1 MLAELYRAFEE
12 RQHATLA
19 AALARSTPRL
29 ETVAA
34 LVAGAYVDCC
44 LAEGRELSDV
54 VAALAG
60 SSVLTAVRQEAEEAY
75 LAACRDAL
83 APFGTLDAA
92 AVRAVVGPVTR
103 SCARCSTPRPART
116 SRAPPSPA
124 SCSPS
129 PTPTRPRRRPRDH
142 RRPHAPPVPGTALWV
157 SAHPRATSLNGRL
170 TSAGVE
176 ALSARWDVLTS
187 DLYAQ
192 DFDPVLRSGDVG
204 DLAGT
209 PGNLAEQLGH
219 AHARG
224 QLPDDVGPSRTS
236 SRPPSCSSCSS
247 RCGGTARP
255 RSSRAGSTAS

>member
-1 MLAELYRAFEE
+1 MQTGTRRRLSREERHAQLLETARALIREAGTDDFTLGRLAEAAGVTKPLVYDHFGDRAGVLAELYRAFEE

-92 AVRAVVGPVTR
+92 AVRAVVGAGDALVRAVLDAT
-103 SCARCSTPRPART
+103 TGEDVART
-116 SRAPPSPA
+116 TLTRVLLAVTDPH
-124 SCSPS
+124 
-129 PTPTRPRRRPRDH
+129 PTP
-142 RRPHAPPVPGTALWV
+142 
-157 SAHPRATSLNGRL
+157 
-170 TSAGVE
+170 E
-176 ALSARWDVLTS
+176 E
-187 DLYAQ
+187 
-192 DFDPVLRSGDVG
+192 
-204 DLAGT
+204 T
-209 PGNLAEQLGH
+209 P
-219 AHARG
+219 
-224 QLPDDVGPSRTS
+224 
-236 SRPPSCSSCSS
+236 
-247 RCGGTARP
+247 
-255 RSSRAGSTAS
+255 